1 MRVMALCNLV
11 TVDPGWRADWVWGL
25 SLVVLTVILHVPC
38 LGLIRVRAVR
48 SYTRTIRRG
57 LNTTRFAIVIG
68 TATLLATILHG
79 VEVVVWAAA
88 YRFLGAIPDDRSAVL
103 YSLNAITSYGH
114 TNLQL
119 EARWELMGALE
130 SLNGW
135 LLFGLTTAF
144 LFATI
149 ERVWSLDEAQ
159 PKSVTLGLHSYDCSH
174 LGAADMASGLWRL
187 ATATCLRFGLTGS
200 IRGSRT

>member
-1 MRVMALCNLV
+1 M
-11 TVDPGWRADWVWGL
+11 
-25 SLVVLTVILHVPC
+25 
-38 LGLIRVRAVR
+38 
-48 SYTRTIRRG
+48 
-57 LNTTRFAIVIG
+57 
-68 TATLLATILHG
+68 
-79 VEVVVWAAA
+79 VWAAA

-159 PKSVTLGLHSYDCSH
+159 PKSVT
-174 LGAADMASGLWRL
+174 
-187 ATATCLRFGLTGS
+187 
-200 IRGSRT
+200 